1 MSTDIAESLPKR
13 KFAAAPMIEKGAKGK
28 APSGKG
34 GGKKGGKPAPAAKGG
49 SGKGASEEGSEKRIR
64 QAVYDIRYRARRED
78 IDLKAAFS
86 QYMSNSS
93 LSQADRTEVRAKI
106 FGKEGGGVTEKFVV
120 GADDWASDNVANA
133 LYQVFVERDKSE
145 DLKLAYLQ
153 Q

>member
-13 KFAAAPMIEKGAKGK
+13 KFAQAAIANAPASKAPKGK
-28 APSGKG
+28 KDD
-34 GGKKGGKPAPAAKGG
+34 GKKGSKPAPAAKGG
-49 SGKGASEEGSEKRIR
+49 GKEKGASEEGSEKRIR

-93 LSQADRTEVRAKI
+93 LSQQDRTAVREKI
-106 FGKEGGGVTEKFVV
+106 FGKSRGMSEKFIV

-133 LYQVFVERDKSE
+133 LYQVFVERDRVRLHSHICSS
-145 DLKLAYLQ
+145 
-153 Q
+153 